1 MPFLRMQESQVY
13 YYNSNRSLPNKT
25 AEFRGFLQP
34 ENSVGNVAT
43 KHRSRQ
49 LNFFIGN
56 NFIALIFNHFFV
68 ATNLNAFDSHSRSAA
83 NTVAQRCDTKFAIIF
98 V

>member
-34 ENSVGNVAT
+34 ENSVGNVAKKT
-43 KHRSRQ
+43 P
-49 LNFFIGN
+49 FP
-56 NFIALIFNHFFV
+56 
-68 ATNLNAFDSHSRSAA
+68 
-83 NTVAQRCDTKFAIIF
+83 TVEFLHWK
-98 V
+98 